1 MGVKYNPF
9 AGNLDI
15 VDSPSGDF
23 SDIDISGDLSLG
35 TGTPT
40 TTLQAVTPT
49 ANRTISF
56 PDATGTVALVNG
68 ADGTVQYNEAGV
80 LKGNSDFTVDPDWN
94 DAAVTFTGLKLN
106 VTDTASASGSNLLD
120 LQVGGASKAK
130 IDASGDYYGASY
142 SFLGETN
149 KVSIRYGTSRL
160 LTIDQTASSPGARV
174 GSGGAFAWSSI
185 SNSEGNPDL
194 FLRRDAANILAQR
207 NGTNAQTFRVY
218 NTYTDASNY
227 ERGFFQWNSNVLE
240 IGTEAGGTGTNR
252 TVSLVTGSGRYLT
265 LSNGNTL
272 DTNPTYTRFFAGATC
287 VANINVNSGTKR
299 ISVGSDAQFSFS
311 AGTDSFNTAQD
322 TGLARDSAGV
332 LAVTDGSTGTGYIKQ
347 TPVAVSALPAAA
359 TVGAGTRGF
368 VNDANAT
375 TFASVV
381 AGGGS
386 NVVPVYSDGTNWLI
400 G

>member
-227 ERGFFQWNSNVLE
+227 ERGFFQWNSDVLE
-240 IGTEAGGTGTNR
+240 IGSESAGTGTNR
-252 TVSLVTGSGRYLT
+252 LVKII
-265 LSNGNTL
+265 
-272 DTNPTYTRFFAGATC
+272 TNSSVNIQAGGTSQKLFAGSLERNSSNNHITWS
-287 VANINVNSGTKR
+287 NSVNALTGVTSDIGIKR
-299 ISVGSDAQFSFS
+299 DQAS
-311 AGTDSFNTAQD
+311 
-322 TGLARDSAGV
+322 V

>member
-56 PDATGTVALVNG
+56 PDATGTVALVSG

-94 DAAVTFTGLKLN
+94 NASTVFTGLKLN
-106 VTDTASASGSNLLD
+106 VTDTASAAGSNLLD
-120 LQVGGASKAK
+120 LQ
-130 IDASGDYYGASY
+130 SG
-142 SFLGETN
+142 
-149 KVSIRYGTSRL
+149 GTSKFVVSAAGVAEV
-160 LTIDQTASSPGARV
+160 TGTTGKIGHNTSS
-174 GSGGAFAWSSI
+174 SGGSAI
-185 SNSEGNPDL
+185 
-194 FLRRDAANILAQR
+194 I
-207 NGTNAQTFRVY
+207 NG
-218 NTYTDASNY
+218 
-227 ERGFFQWNSNVLE
+227 G
-240 IGTEAGGTGTNR
+240 
-252 TVSLVTGSGRYLT
+252 
-265 LSNGNTL
+265 
-272 DTNPTYTRFFAGATC
+272 
-287 VANINVNSGTKR
+287 
-299 ISVGSDAQFSFS
+299 ISVGAAAKLLFAAS
-311 AGTDSFNTAQD
+311 AP
-322 TGLARDSAGV
+322 TGGDLALARDSAGV
-332 LAVTDGSTGTGYIKQ
+332 VKITDGSTGTGYIKQ

-381 AGGGS
+381 ASGGS